1 MSAAKQARTF
11 AVPIVMDPDVES
23 IYLDAR
29 HALDAR
35 AETLLES
42 AALRIRA
49 AREAAGDDPND
60 RLIAAGAVVTADEA
74 ELAALRTAVTDA
86 ETALDA
92 VTTKYRFRSLGR
104 KAWKDLVTK
113 HPATPEDQEAW
124 AAEGHEG
131 RCPWHE
137 DGLARDL
144 IHKAAVSPLLSPED
158 VAEIFDGADWNASEI
173 SLLWTAA
180 LYVQSQAPQ
189 R

>member
-1 MSAAKQARTF
+1 MTQTKKARTF
-11 AVPIVMDPDVES
+11 AVPIVMDPDVEGV
-23 IYLDAR
+23 YLEAK
-29 HALDAR
+29 HALDTK
-35 AETLLES
+35 AEELLTS

-49 AREAAGDDPND
+49 AREAAGDDPGD
-60 RLIAAGAVVTADEA
+60 RLAAAHAVVSADEA
-74 ELAALRTAVTDA
+74 DLQVLQRAVADAEAALNAA
-86 ETALDA
+86 
-92 VTTKYRFRSLGR
+92 TTRYRFRALGR

-144 IHKAAVSPLLSPED
+144 IHKASVAPALSPED
-158 VAEIFDGADWNASEI
+158 VEEIFDGADWNASEI